1 MYDELLANSRRVRGD
16 HRVTPGGCGVKE
28 AEIAVSHPH
37 LLALIST
44 SAMSETRL
52 FFSEIGTLDIV
63 SRAVFRGLLQQL
75 IKLETGA
82 FGMAV

>member
-1 MYDELLANSRRVRGD
+1 M
-16 HRVTPGGCGVKE
+16 KE

-37 LLALIST
+37 LLAEVEIK
-44 SAMSETRL
+44 AMSETRL
-52 FFSEIGTLDIV
+52 FFSKIGTLDIV
-63 SRAVFRGLLQQL
+63 SRAVFRGLLQQI